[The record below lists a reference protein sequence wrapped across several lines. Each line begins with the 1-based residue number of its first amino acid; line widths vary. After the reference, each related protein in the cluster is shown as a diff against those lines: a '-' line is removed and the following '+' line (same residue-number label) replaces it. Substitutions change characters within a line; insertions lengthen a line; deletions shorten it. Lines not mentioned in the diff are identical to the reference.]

1 MKQTVLSSILLLI
14 AVSGFAQITITTE
27 ELQYEIGQYYKMYN
41 IPSPQGVIGM
51 TGIQGGPHVFDFSTG
66 NTSVEFTIDYVDVTD
81 GGHEADFPAATI
93 AERKIDPSGTMWMY
107 LDFQSGTGRTNFG
120 FYDAVGV
127 PESPSVPFNPPIVDF
142 PDNITYQSFFTGT
155 TNFDV
160 TMSGLDIDIEYEF
173 TGFVDGYGTVILP
186 DGLGEFNC
194 IQINYEEKYTYYWM
208 QTPIQTSYLR
218 SYYYLAEGLGI
229 VAIVSSREEEAPV
242 PNDFN
247 IANTIAR
254 LYDSSKL
261 DQGTAVD
268 TVPDDYN
275 LSHNYPNPFNPQTTI
290 SFDLPS
296 AQNVQLDVYDISGE
310 LVKTLI
316 NGPRIAGN
324 HRVTWSGVDQ
334 QGREVSSGVYYY
346 RMDAGHFSQIRKMT
360 LVK

>member
-1 MKQTVLSSILLLI
+1 
-14 AVSGFAQITITTE
+14 
-27 ELQYEIGQYYKMYN
+27 
-41 IPSPQGVIGM
+41 
-51 TGIQGGPHVFDFSTG
+51 
-66 NTSVEFTIDYVDVTD
+66 
-81 GGHEADFPAATI
+81 
-93 AERKIDPSGTMWMY
+93 
-107 LDFQSGTGRTNFG
+107 
-120 FYDAVGV
+120 
-127 PESPSVPFNPPIVDF
+127 
-142 PDNITYQSFFTGT
+142 
-155 TNFDV
+155 
-160 TMSGLDIDIEYEF
+160 MSGLDIDIEYEF